1 MNQCLLILSLSF
13 FLLNACQK
21 TGQHFD
27 ILIRNAQIIDG
38 SGSQAYLGSCGI
50 NADTIAWIGSNDR
63 GLTADQIIEAKGYT
77 LSPGFIDPHTHTLRD
92 LQSTTRNGNE
102 NYLQQGVTTVINGN
116 DGGGSY
122 EVGRLLAAL
131 DSQGIGTNAALF
143 VGHRPV
149 RRAILGMQQRA
160 PTSTELKNMQSLV
173 RKGMREGALGFSSGL
188 FYSPASFS
196 KTEEV
201 IELAKVAAEFGGLY
215 DVHIRDESS
224 YNIGLLAA
232 IKETIDISRAAQ
244 VPANIS
250 HIKALGVDVW
260 GQSQAVIDQVAQAR
274 AEGLLVT
281 ADQYPFEA
289 SSTSLSAA
297 LVPKWVFA
305 DVEDFRER
313 FDDPNLLPKIKEEM
327 AENLRRRG
335 GPASI
340 LLIAATDSTLDGQN
354 LETIANLRQTNPIET
369 AIKILQAGGSAIA
382 SFNMQEADI
391 KNFMKQDWVMTS
403 SDGGSPHPRKYAS
416 FSKKIKYYVLQEKVL
431 SLEAMIHR
439 SSGKTAAVFGI
450 PKRGLLQEGYFADL
464 LLFKPEAIQ
473 DHATFIEPAQLST
486 GIHHA
491 WVNGEQVIEGG
502 IYNGKLAGKAIY
514 RKQ

>member
-1 MNQCLLILSLSF
+1 MNKLLLFLGSCA
-13 FLLNACQK
+13 FLLSTCQK
-21 TGQHFD
+21 TTQHFD
-27 ILIRNAQIIDG
+27 ILLQDAQIIDG
-38 SGSQAYLGSCGI
+38 TGSAAYLGSIGI
-50 NADTIAWIGSNDR
+50 NADTIAWIGTGSQH
-63 GLTADQIIEAKGYT
+63 LTADQIIDADGYT

-92 LQSTTRNGNE
+92 LQSASRNSNE
-102 NYLQQGVTTVINGN
+102 NYLQQGVTTVVNGN

-122 EVGRLLAAL
+122 EVGSILAAL

-143 VGHRPV
+143 VGHRPI
-149 RRAILGMQQRA
+149 RRAILGMQQKA
-160 PTSTELKNMQSLV
+160 PDSSELAQMQSLV
-173 RKGMREGALGFSSGL
+173 RKGMKEGALGFSSGL

-196 KTEEV
+196 TTEEV
-201 IELAKVAAEFGGLY
+201 IELARIAGEYGGLY

-260 GQSQAVIDQVAQAR
+260 GQSQAVIDLVNQAR

-305 DVEDFRER
+305 DIDDYRQR
-313 FDDPNLLPKIKEEM
+313 FEEPALLPGIKTEM

-335 GPASI
+335 GPKAI
-340 LLIAATDSTLDGQN
+340 LLIAAADSTFDGQT
-354 LETIANLRQTNPIET
+354 LEAIADLRQMDAVSMAIE
-369 AIKILQAGGSAIA
+369 ILKVGGSAIA
-382 SFNMQEADI
+382 SFNMQDADI
-391 KNFMKQDWVMTS
+391 KNFMQQAWVMTS

-416 FSKKIKYYVLQEKVL
+416 FSRKIKHYVFQEKVL

-439 SSGKTAAVFGI
+439 SSGMTAAIFGI
-450 PKRGLLQEGYFADL
+450 PKRGQLKVGYFADL
-464 LLFKPEAIQ
+464 LLFKPAAIQ
-473 DHATFIEPAQLST
+473 DHATFVEPAQLST

-491 WVNGEQVIEGG
+491 WVNGQQVIEAGV
-502 IYNGKLAGKAIY
+502 YNGNLAGKAIY
-514 RKQ
+514 RK